1 MSLPS
6 KILKNPFVTNK
17 VILKTIWW
25 KCHPFN
31 AKIYDNLSKGDDKV
45 ICHLLN
51 ADISDSS
58 GEGDVEESEVWAGDG
73 DEFEQG
79 ICCNLPKC
87 HKRVNNIQSEKDIV

>member
-1 MSLPS
+1 M
-6 KILKNPFVTNK
+6 F
-17 VILKTIWW
+17 
-25 KCHPFN
+25 
-31 AKIYDNLSKGDDKV
+31 ASKGDDKV

-73 DEFEQG
+73 DEFEQR

-87 HKRVNNIQSEKDIV
+87 HKRVKVKVKVK